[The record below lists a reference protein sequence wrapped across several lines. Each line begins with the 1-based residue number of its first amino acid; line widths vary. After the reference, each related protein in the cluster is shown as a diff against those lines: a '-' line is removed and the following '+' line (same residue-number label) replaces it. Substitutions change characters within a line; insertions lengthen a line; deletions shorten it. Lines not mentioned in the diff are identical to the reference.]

1 MFIYISQ
8 SCVYLCVRYLQCW
21 CRFFHI
27 DSVSLPLDRVL
38 HSVFHNKHEKT
49 TTTKSLCNYFA
60 HFLLWCTRFSLFTTL
75 CLIKGYLKTKITLRC
90 TTSNQASLFMC
101 SFGINNNE
109 MCCDKALWFCLVS
122 FHKISF
128 HISASIIFVSMITVI
143 FAVVYIFYSA
153 FG

>member
-27 DSVSLPLDRVL
+27 DSASLPLAL
-38 HSVFHNKHEKT
+38 CSLFFT
-49 TTTKSLCNYFA
+49 TNTKKQQQQKSLCNYFA
-60 HFLLWCTRFSLFTTL
+60 HFLLWYTRFSLFTTL